1 MIRPSSSRQ
10 TILLD
15 IVAERLRQDVLCARG
30 KFAATLAHDSPLTP
44 SDKLV
49 VLAEEFGEVAEIIAD
64 SLAARCPPDVAHLRQ
79 ELIQVAACC
88 VAWVEN
94 LDRVPQGGP
103 PYQVDR
109 FDDGMPLA
117 AFAVEAGVS

>member
-1 MIRPSSSRQ
+1 MKTAQQ

-30 KFAATLAHDSPLTP
+30 KFSATLAHDSHLTP

-49 VLAEEFGEVAEIIAD
+49 VLAEEFGEVSEIIAD
-64 SLAARCPPDVAHLRQ
+64 SLAKAATLDTDHLRE

-94 LDRVPQGGP
+94 LDGVPQGGF
-103 PYQVDR
+103 PYQDA
-109 FDDGMPLA
+109 GMPLA
-117 AFAVEAGVS
+117 AFAVEAGAS